1 MVLIIA
7 LPAIKVNYPYESRGI
22 MNLPK
27 SEVQQLGRR
36 WVFSANEKAVLA
48 TRIGQDEIYDDR
60 HWSDRISKDSV
71 SPQKSSK
78 FLALPKKDGEKVFGD
93 RIQKSLSFSFCLI

>member
-1 MVLIIA
+1 
-7 LPAIKVNYPYESRGI
+7 

-36 WVFSANEKAVLA
+36 WVFSANEKAALA
-48 TRIGQDEIYDDR
+48 TRIGQDEIYESFKTTYDDR

-78 FLALPKKDGEKVFGD
+78 FLALPKKDDEKVFGD
-93 RIQKSLSFSFCLI
+93 RIPKSLSFSF